1 MVERYLIQALV
12 AGSEGRGLKR
22 SKEDLMTAPGI
33 LDAGTLGAVDVVHI
47 QAKQNCSSFVR
58 EYVC

>member
-22 SKEDLMTAPGI
+22 RKEELIAVPGI
-33 LDAGTLGAVDVVHI
+33 LDAATLGAVDAVHI
-47 QAKQNCSSFVR
+47 QAMANCSS
-58 EYVC
+58 